1 MKKKVYITLFFSL
14 VISFFSIMNVKA
26 IEVTPVFKGGG
37 YDTGIRWHAH
47 GKNASG
53 PHGVYTDHVKAVKIN
68 GIEYPIFCT
77 DPGLKLNSGT
87 KYTCSPIQ
95 DAGLAYLLDQA
106 NGSLNNQPQ
115 YSKIQLAIRFYAAMF
130 NNLFSGEIVNMKA
143 AVIRYIQIDVTHR
156 GESMLEGCPECK
168 AAGAVN
174 ASDYLEGNEG
184 LINEAISLVHEAY
197 AARKSGNSAS
207 GSTMEGTLL
216 FKKIKD
222 EKNEIVYNIT
232 STAKIDKVKFVC
244 EGCTISGADD
254 AGWNGNSGTLTVIPG
269 DPTNCKEFKIK
280 AYFPP
285 NGYYLCT
292 SPGID
297 NQFLVTK
304 FEEQPA
310 TSGVA
315 GGTGE
320 IDTSGEPSQIWRD
333 KPAGCEEDCCTLNPI
348 EPNWMD
354 GNIHNCCYEGTESW
368 AKEYDLNDLF
378 CKYEKNP
385 LVVDHYWAKCKTE
398 TYIDEKMTGNL
409 NDYCKIYCTER
420 VLVELPGA
428 ITATSG
434 RYFKLTNNSK
444 GKPSPYVE
452 GAKRCRTIIDYDKWH
467 KDYLTIVKKEIEQY
481 HLFQYNKANELA
493 YSQAIDGKEAKTLD
507 INISCSWTHTG
518 NTSCNYTGTCTDPT
532 TNTSTSCQ
540 QTDNPSFSEPYAA
553 PTPYSATLNYYYYSK
568 YNSPKTYTFYHKVK
582 IDDTLEKE
590 PNIHKAVKIKYD
602 KKEEFNISPLN
613 WSATKGVDPKT
624 QSPWT
629 GGETYYNTWNNKTET
644 RTYTGQCSISITWKL
659 VCNSMPAFTT
669 KDVYELRDNHKVAA
683 DNAQNA
689 YNSAT
694 ETAENLEKDINKCDY
709 YFDKERHNG
718 YGTYEGL
725 NKEENYKFEPN
736 FGGMEYTQVYL
747 NDYGSLL
754 EEKNQI
760 LFNGG
765 CQIYGPELPEK
776 PEGLSDYDDALIE
789 HQYSTNARFGA
800 GEEEMEDFKKLPL
813 AWQETTTGFE
823 QYRHEIYKANK
834 KFTQDARY
842 IAKCE
847 WNEPDNTKY
856 TLVPSGEVTVGT
868 SNVTLND
875 RQYYVYLTTL
885 DGTYDTRWLLSRL
898 GTNGKFDSFFAENGQ
913 TCSTRQNPHDDG
925 LFHCGLHIE
934 HEIVYTGKCNGER
947 TTVSKEE
954 CDPIDGTELFL
965 NFKIVDPKNL
975 FPSPRCDGEKCHGY
989 NWYEGTNGE
998 ATRNAIER
1006 DGAMD
1011 TTYSPQHRSYSVT
1024 LTPGDMRQIKNYN
1037 SYREND
1043 GRGGYSDFS
1052 LTCSCPDQPEGCN
1065 APKDDD
1071 GNQTCKRSKSCV
1083 KCTSVFLTNLYQ
1095 GRVVYGGSSHEV
1107 TAANGNIQ
1115 TIRDTR
1121 AHWSG
1126 I

>member
-14 VISFFSIMNVKA
+14 ILSFFSITNVNA

-53 PHGVYTDHVKAVKIN
+53 PHGVYKDHVKAVKIN

-130 NNLFSGEIVNMKA
+130 NNLFSGKIVNMKA

-269 DPTNCKEFKIK
+269 DPENCKEFKIK

-333 KPAGCEEDCCTLNPI
+333 KPAGCEEDCCKEGAEI
-348 EPNWMD
+348 EPNHIV
-354 GNIHNCCYEGTESW
+354 GEVYNCCYDSTHSW
-368 AKEYDLNDLF
+368 AKEYDLNELF
-378 CKYEKNP
+378 CKDKELK
-385 LVVDHYWAKCKTE
+385 VEHYWKKCKSE

-409 NDYCKIYCTER
+409 NDYCRIYCTER
-420 VLVELPGA
+420 VTVDIPGA

-434 RYFKLTNNSK
+434 RYFDLTTIQGGIK
-444 GKPSPYVE
+444 SPYVE
-452 GAKRCRTIIDYDKWH
+452 GFKRCRTIIDYDKWH
-467 KDYLTIVKKEIEQY
+467 KDYLKAVNEEIKQYNLFQMNQAYKLMYDDSIEASYSTTETVTVTCTVQTKTTSASCTYNNGASTETVSATSGTSGDNPTKSFTLSYTRYPFTTLSMYPRPWYQVQLDKLREDDPTHKHIGVFIENDKKEYKTQHGDWSAWDIRSQITTINNY
-481 HLFQYNKANELA
+481 LNEWN
-493 YSQAIDGKEAKTLD
+493 GKEIQGSAGTSSCSNCTCEAKTG
-507 INISCSWTHTG
+507 NSTWSCSR
-518 NTSCNYTGTCTDPT
+518 NTANAESRQENVPEVRD
-532 TNTSTSCQ
+532 S
-540 QTDNPSFSEPYAA
+540 
-553 PTPYSATLNYYYYSK
+553 
-568 YNSPKTYTFYHKVK
+568 YNA
-582 IDDTLEKE
+582 
-590 PNIHKAVKIKYD
+590 KA
-602 KKEEFNISPLN
+602 
-613 WSATKGVDPKT
+613 
-624 QSPWT
+624 Q
-629 GGETYYNTWNNKTET
+629 
-644 RTYTGQCSISITWKL
+644 
-659 VCNSMPAFTT
+659 
-669 KDVYELRDNHKVAA
+669 
-683 DNAQNA
+683 NAQSA
-689 YNSAT
+689 YNSAAD
-694 ETAENLEKDINKCDY
+694 TAKDLEDKIDKCDY
-709 YFDKERHNG
+709 YFEK
-718 YGTYEGL
+718 YEGT
-725 NKEENYKFEPN
+725 NAQENFKFSPN
-736 FGGMEYTQVYL
+736 FGGLEYSQVYL

-754 EEKNQI
+754 EDKQTIIFAN
-760 LFNGG
+760 NPG
-765 CQIYGPELPEK
+765 CTIEGPQFIYGDEDQLVPP
-776 PEGLSDYDDALIE
+776 
-789 HQYSTNARFGA
+789 QYSDNLHYSTGK
-800 GEEEMEDFKKLPL
+800 EQMEDFRNVKLEWENSTEGFKK
-813 AWQETTTGFE
+813 
-823 QYRHEIYKANK
+823 YRHEMYEADK
-834 KFTQDARY
+834 KFVQDAKY
-842 IAKCE
+842 QAKCSWE
-847 WNEPDNTKY
+847 EPENTKY
-856 TLVPSGEVTVGT
+856 TLVPSGEVAVAT

-875 RQYYVYLTTL
+875 RQYYIYLTTL

-1024 LTPGDMRQIKNYN
+1024 LTPGDMLQIKNYN

-1052 LTCSCPDQPEGCN
+1052 LTCSCPDEGEECN
-1065 APKDDD
+1065 EV
-1071 GNQTCKRSKSCV
+1071 GGTQTCKRSKSCV